1 MSTPANEPAA
11 KDDHLLKKVAKTAPI
26 PMAGLMLGL
35 ASTGNMVSDYR
46 WFFGFFA
53 FAILGILILK
63 IVYDSDTIREELK
76 NPGVVGVACTFPM
89 GIAVLSTYIKPYAP
103 DLAFTIWI
111 TVLILHFFL
120 MAYFTISFL
129 RKFDVKK
136 ALPAYF
142 VVYVGFSV
150 NAFIAP
156 VYGQYLL
163 GQILFWFG
171 FISFLALMPPLLYRI
186 LVVKSMPEPLL
197 PTIVIFASPASVC
210 LFAYIRAFPDPDP
223 TMVYILLA
231 FSLVLYIAILAILP
245 RMLKLKFYPS
255 YSSLTFPLVIS
266 AIATNATYL
275 YLQNE
280 GVNIPGMMYLV
291 YFEIAVAVIIVLY
304 VLWRYIHHFL
314 LKKHLDALQK
324 A

>member
-1 MSTPANEPAA
+1 MSTPAN
-11 KDDHLLKKVAKTAPI
+11 DDHLLKKVAKTAPI

-35 ASTGNMVSDYR
+35 ASTGNMVSEYR
-46 WFFGFFA
+46 WFFGIFA
-53 FAILGILILK
+53 FAILGVLILK
-63 IVYDSDTIREELK
+63 IVYDSKTIREELK

-89 GIAVLSTYIKPYAP
+89 GVAVLSTYIKPYAP

-111 TVLILHFFL
+111 AMLVLHFAL
-120 MAYFTISFL
+120 MVYFTVSFII
-129 RKFDVKK
+129 KFDVKK
-136 ALPAYF
+136 ALPAFF

-156 VYGQYLL
+156 VYGQVLL

-171 FISFLALMPPLLYRI
+171 FISFLALLPPLLYRL
-186 LVVKSMPEPLL
+186 LVVKNLPEPLL

-210 LFAYIRAFPDPDP
+210 LFAYLKAFPNPDP

-266 AIATNATYL
+266 GIATNATYL
-275 YLQNE
+275 YM
-280 GVNIPGMMYLV
+280 VNQGMDLPALMYLA
-291 YFEIAVAVIIVLY
+291 YFEMAVAVIIVLY
-304 VLWRYIHHFL
+304 VLARYIHHFL

-324 A
+324 AA